1 MDREVLLTQ
10 EQAQNS
16 FIFFSLQKKRG
27 LHVSFWPFLKYLP
40 KSFKGCPKCSLL
52 NGIGCLFLKSHS
64 FSNTF
69 LREALLSKSKAF
81 FNIAHPFFKL
91 FFLQKNGNTNESFFS
106 FLKTWL
112 FNLLCTIA
120 YKILT
125 NIFS

>member
-91 FFLQKNGNTNESFFS
+91 FFFTEKWKYKRIIFF
-106 FLKTWL
+106 L
-112 FNLLCTIA
+112 FENVVIQSPLYHCL
-120 YKILT
+120 
-125 NIFS
+125 